1 MNFSNKAARQDYLLK
16 LEIEQGDGVE
26 VDWEDIQNKP
36 AVLAG
41 GDTQE
46 EARDAIGAGTSNLE
60 IGDTAS
66 TAKRG
71 DWVPS
76 YADIT
81 NKPATF
87 PPTIGTTSSTAKA
100 GDWVPSSEDLPDA
113 TTEAKGAV
121 KMGAAVPDAADEG
134 EVVSTINALLASL
147 RSAGIISG

>member
-60 IGDTAS
+60 IGDTSS
-66 TAKRG
+66 TAKR
-71 DWVPS
+71 
-76 YADIT
+76 
-81 NKPATF
+81 
-87 PPTIGTTSSTAKA
+87 

>member
-71 DWVPS
+71 DW
-76 YADIT
+76 T
-81 NKPATF
+81 
-87 PPTIGTTSSTAKA
+87 
-100 GDWVPSSEDLPDA
+100 PSSEDLPDA

-121 KMGAAVPDAADEG
+121 KMGAAVPDAADEE

>member
-1 MNFSNKAARQDYLLK
+1 MNFPNKAARQDYLLK
-16 LEIEQGDGVE
+16 LEIEQGDGIE
-26 VDWEDIQNKP
+26 VDWENIQNKP

-100 GDWVPSSEDLPDA
+100 GDWVPSYAEI
-113 TTEAKGAV
+113 TGK
-121 KMGAAVPDAADEG
+121 
-134 EVVSTINALLASL
+134 
-147 RSAGIISG
+147 